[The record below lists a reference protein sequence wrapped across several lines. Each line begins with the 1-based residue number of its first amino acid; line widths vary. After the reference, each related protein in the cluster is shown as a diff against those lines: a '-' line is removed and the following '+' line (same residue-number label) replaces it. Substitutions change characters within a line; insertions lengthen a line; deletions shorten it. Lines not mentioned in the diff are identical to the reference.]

1 MGIKSLITALVIAG
15 LLPFV
20 APAQDSDPV
29 CRDLFDR
36 VEVPAADEPS
46 PEQAK
51 RLDGCDSERL
61 YYGKRSPESLR
72 QARHCAFIER
82 EGYDLPTVSGSAVL
96 MMLYANGLGV
106 ERNIELA
113 QLFNCEVGGSVDEI
127 QARRRLLEAFAKAEG
142 PPEFDVCAGA
152 TGGFMKEICD
162 GKTARLRR
170 VSNRKD

>member
-1 MGIKSLITALVIAG
+1 MGIKSFVIALVIAC
-15 LLPFV
+15 LL
-20 APAQDSDPV
+20 ALTTSAQDSDPV

-72 QARHCAFIER
+72 KARHCAFIER

-96 MMLYANGLGV
+96 MMLYANGSGV

-113 QLFNCEVGGSVDEI
+113 QLFNCEIGGSVDEI
-127 QARRRLLEAFAKAEG
+127 QTRRRQLEAFAKAHE
-142 PPEFDVCAGA
+142 PREFDVCDGA
-152 TGGFMKEICD
+152 SGGFMKEICD
-162 GKTARLRR
+162 GKAARLRR
-170 VSNRKD
+170 

>member
-1 MGIKSLITALVIAG
+1 MRIGALATAVVIAA
-15 LLPFV
+15 LPNFI
-20 APAQDSDPV
+20 AGQDSDPA

-36 VEVPAADEPS
+36 VAVPAADEPN

-61 YYGKRSPESLR
+61 YYGKRSPKSLR

-106 ERNIELA
+106 ERSIELA
-113 QLFNCEVGGSVDEI
+113 QLFNCEVGGSAREI
-127 QARRRLLEAFAKAEG
+127 QARRRQLEAFAKAEG
-142 PPEFDVCAGA
+142 PPEFDVCDGA

-162 GKTARLRR
+162 GKAARLRR
-170 VSNRKD
+170 